1 MADFLL
7 WAAFLLFVASVLLL
21 FIKFWWALLALFLAI
36 IAYTLYIKTPKG
48 KREQEKLQA
57 QIREKERQAELAR
70 QAEAEEIK
78 ELENKVVRLSQD
90 PIKDGL
96 LTDILSA
103 LADIEQ
109 KKVAPLI
116 ESVLLPLLEIK
127 PLDERVRATVLDCAK
142 KLSATSLRRGEA
154 SSLVFYEAALNILQ
168 QNPGQSSLKQYALDV
183 GRWHHSIARGS
194 GTVTIY
200 DEQAMQNDIMA
211 RLT

>member
-78 ELENKVVRLSQD
+78 E
-90 PIKDGL
+90 IK
-96 LTDILSA
+96 S
-103 LADIEQ
+103 
-109 KKVAPLI
+109 LI
-116 ESVLLPLLEIK
+116 N
-127 PLDERVRATVLDCAK
+127 
-142 KLSATSLRRGEA
+142 SLMG
-154 SSLVFYEAALNILQ
+154 VAALNQ
-168 QNPGQSSLKQYALDV
+168 VALEGFTNKLIFSV
-183 GRWHHSIARGS
+183 
-194 GTVTIY
+194 
-200 DEQAMQNDIMA
+200 
-211 RLT
+211 L